1 MSHVEIFCLHHL
13 GSDPASDFLS
23 LLFLFLPAAFCPL
36 LFSARSSSL
45 PARRLA
51 ALCLLFSHTKPPGTA
66 LGRSPAQFF
75 CAGCIL
81 FLLPLASLAPS
92 LPKPPSQPMRYLPP
106 PSPTSPSQ
114 PLPPDPFLH
123 QGDSSGGGNGTN
135 LYACCVYLT
144 PSPQAANSRRAR
156 KGGALSRDLAAL
168 SRTDLASRPRTDHL
182 VLISQTHLAPISQ
195 SRS

>member
-1 MSHVEIFCLHHL
+1 MLRFFTELSVPPVRSL
-13 GSDPASDFLS
+13 ASFY
-23 LLFLFLPAAFCPL
+23 FFPL
-36 LFSARSSSL
+36 LSARSSSL

-123 QGDSSGGGNGTN
+123 QGDSSGGGNGKKIVR
-135 LYACCVYLT
+135 LLRLLDVCDVCVSGCVQDYVCHP
-144 PSPQAANSRRAR
+144 PSQ
-156 KGGALSRDLAAL
+156 
-168 SRTDLASRPRTDHL
+168 
-182 VLISQTHLAPISQ
+182 VF
-195 SRS
+195 